1 MKIAVE
7 DIAVEKLKPYPN
19 NPRVN
24 DHAVAADQGW
34 ENYLTQI
41 FAEQFGLTPE
51 QHKHLQTLETD
62 AEIDAFLAEHS
73 TVDVFRKNTR

>member
-24 DHAVAADQGW
+24 DHAVAAVKASIHRCF
-34 ENYLTQI
+34 YC
-41 FAEQFGLTPE
+41 A
-51 QHKHLQTLETD
+51 
-62 AEIDAFLAEHS
+62 
-73 TVDVFRKNTR
+73 

>member
-1 MKIAVE
+1 MDEKQKKKLAE
-7 DIAVEKLKPYPN
+7 DV
-19 NPRVN
+19 
-24 DHAVAADQGW
+24 VAADQGW
-34 ENYLTQI
+34 ENYLTRI

-73 TVDVFRKNTR
+73 TVDVFRKNIR